1 MGLMDKVKAQATQ
14 LADKAQQAGQA
25 GQAKLADIQAKR
37 KGDALLLE
45 LGGITYTQRVGRA
58 DAGAEVRATEIIGL
72 VQAFEA
78 EHGPVQV
85 TSANAAVAETTGVV
99 DPGGTIPTA
108 SSIPT
113 ATSTPTAA
121 PPAPAPPTASTG
133 PLPQAQ
139 YGTGES

>member
-58 DAGAEVRATEIIGL
+58 AAGADARATEIIGL
-72 VQAFEA
+72 VQQFEA
-78 EHGPVQV
+78 EHGPVEV

-99 DPGGTIPTA
+99 DSGGTIPT
-108 SSIPT
+108 SSPIPT
-113 ATSTPTAA
+113 ATSTPAAA
-121 PPAPAPPTASTG
+121 PPAPPPAASAG

>member
-1 MGLMDKVKAQATQ
+1 MGLMDKVKAQATV

-25 GQAKLADIQAKR
+25 GQAKLAEVQGKR

-45 LGGITYTQRVGRA
+45 LGGITYTQHMGRA
-58 DAGAEVRATEIIGL
+58 DAGADARATEIIGL

-85 TSANAAVAETTGVV
+85 TSASAAVAETTGVV
-99 DPGGTIPTA
+99 DPGATIPTSGTPPT
-108 SSIPT
+108 SSSSP
-113 ATSTPTAA
+113 PAA
-121 PPAPAPPTASTG
+121 APAPPPAAGAG

-139 YGTGES
+139 YGSGES